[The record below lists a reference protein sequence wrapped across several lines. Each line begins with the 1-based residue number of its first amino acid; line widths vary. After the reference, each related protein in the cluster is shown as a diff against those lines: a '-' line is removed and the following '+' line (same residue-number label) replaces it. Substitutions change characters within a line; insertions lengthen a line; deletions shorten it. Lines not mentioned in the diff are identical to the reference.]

1 MRKRLP
7 SRAAG
12 QSGSTSQQISPV
24 TSTNK
29 NRNSQQ
35 SSTQNTPIQEN
46 NGNIL
51 RLQQQKIEDIKLET
65 SPSTNLETKPA
76 APVAIPEPENSLN
89 NERKRKERL
98 ASKLQMTKQQQIQ
111 SNGIQSTGQLL
122 NSHKVIFLL
131 YLNITDFFFL
141 KKKKMCGHIK
151 FVA

>member
-7 SRAAG
+7 SRATG
-12 QSGSTSQQISPV
+12 QSGSSSQQISPV
-24 TSTNK
+24 ISTNK

-46 NGNIL
+46 NGNML

-76 APVAIPEPENSLN
+76 APVVIPEPENSLN

-98 ASKLQMTKQQQIQ
+98 ASKLQMTKQQIQ
-111 SNGIQSTGQLL
+111 SNGIPSTGQLL
-122 NSHKVIFLL
+122 NSHKVNFTISKYFM
-131 YLNITDFFFL
+131 IP
-141 KKKKMCGHIK
+141 K
-151 FVA
+151 